1 MYLKEEM
8 YEKSRQDFSSAISI
22 SKNKGFAYLGKG
34 TCEIKMH
41 IIEEAIKTFTEGIE
55 TDLGHVCY

>member
-1 MYLKEEM
+1 M